1 MNVRKMLAIVAL
13 ALPVVLFTACKKDN
27 DNTPKPELENEI
39 TNVKFIFSSDAVTPK
54 SADGKAVDL
63 SNATTLKIVYGVT
76 DNGITLPALKE
87 AELILSST
95 SNKATTID
103 QKVFTF
109 KAGTT
114 LNIQS
119 AVLLDAKGQP
129 IATAPA
135 DKFEVSSPK
144 GTITM
149 ERKYDVTGLER
160 K

>member
-1 MNVRKMLAIVAL
+1 MKTNVRKMLAIVAL
-13 ALPVVLFTACKKDN
+13 TLPVLFTACKKDN
-27 DNTPKPELENEI
+27 EIVPEPVNAI
-39 TNVKFIFSSDAVTPK
+39 TNVKFTFNSNAASPK

-63 SNATTLKIVYGVT
+63 SNATTLKVVYGVR
-76 DNGITLPALKE
+76 DNGITLPVLKE
-87 AELILSST
+87 AEMNLSST
-95 SNKATTID
+95 AAKATTID

-114 LNIQS
+114 LTIQS
-119 AVLLDAKGQP
+119 AILLDTKGKV

-135 DKFEVSSPK
+135 DEFKVSSPQ

-160 K
+160 N

>member
-1 MNVRKMLAIVAL
+1 MKTNAKKMLAIFAL
-13 ALPVVLFTACKKDN
+13 ALPVLFTACKKDN
-27 DNTPKPELENEI
+27 DITPKPVNAV
-39 TNVKFIFSSDAVTPK
+39 THVKFTFNSNAVSPK

-63 SNATTLKIVYGVT
+63 SNATTVKIVYGVR
-76 DNGITLPALKE
+76 DNGITLPALQE

-95 SNKATTID
+95 TAKATTID

-119 AVLLDAKGQP
+119 VVLLDVKGQA

-135 DKFEVSSPK
+135 DEFKVSSPQ
-144 GTITM
+144 GIINM
-149 ERKYDVTGLER
+149 ERKYEVTGLER